1 MARSKKNIQPNWR
14 PNFVRT
20 SELPD
25 IKVIRTG
32 FIINFVFIV
41 LMLAVGF
48 YVLQREYRAHSIRQ
62 TMEAMEQRI
71 RVAEADDAISLKL
84 SQEFRAAAA
93 HILDLEKFTATPFL
107 IQEFL
112 VQLVVMRPEKLI
124 FKQVSVAESEQKE
137 GSNQIV
143 IYRINLTGEVS
154 SLTLLDEF
162 KGALSGLDLLNHQ
175 GYVLDIDETLQ
186 GRDAETGIFPYTL
199 QITLRPEKPKPATG
213 A

>member
-1 MARSKKNIQPNWR
+1 MSRSKKNIQPNWR
-14 PNFVRT
+14 PNFVKT
-20 SELPD
+20 SDLPD

-48 YVLQREYRAHSIRQ
+48 YVMQREYRAHVIRQ
-62 TMEAMEQRI
+62 TIEIMEQGI
-71 RVAEADDAISLKL
+71 RVAEPDDAMSLRL
-84 SQEFRAAAA
+84 NQEFKAAAA
-93 HILDLEKFTATPFL
+93 HILDLEKFTTTPFL
-107 IQEFL
+107 IQDFL
-112 VQLVVMRPEKLI
+112 VQLTQMRPEKLI
-124 FKQVSVAESEQKE
+124 YKQISVAESEQKE
-137 GSNQIV
+137 GTNQIV

-162 KGALSGLDLLNHQ
+162 KGALSGLELLNYH
-175 GYVLDIDETLQ
+175 GYTLVIDESLQ

-199 QITLRPEKPKPATG
+199 QITLKPETPKPATD